1 MKEMYVSPSWSWKNL
16 NAFPKIEPGHMSA
29 LRTRYIQTAVN
40 TSGMESKIAEPET
53 AARSYG
59 TKQFPG
65 ALFRSNQIASFD
77 YAENRKT
84 FVTKVRDCALR
95 TFDQIGTSLK
105 MQDLIFW
112 NLSVTKK
119 VGVDEVAD
127 KPAEFIEGM
136 RAIFGEAGADV
147 FEYLLV
153 REIKRD
159 FGFAGDARMGELT
172 GLSEVLQLIGAGPRR
187 P

>member
-1 MKEMYVSPSWSWKNL
+1 MSP
-16 NAFPKIEPGHMSA
+16 
-29 LRTRYIQTAVN
+29 LRTRYIQTALN
-40 TSGMESKIAEPET
+40 TSDMESKIAEPET
-53 AARSYG
+53 ATQSDG
-59 TKQFPG
+59 MKQFPG

-77 YAENRKT
+77 YTESRTT
-84 FVTKVRDCALR
+84 FATRVRDCALR
-95 TFDQIGTSLK
+95 TFDHIGTSLT

-112 NLSVTKK
+112 RLSVNKK

-153 REIKRD
+153 REIKRE

-172 GLSEVLQLIGAGPRR
+172 GLSQVLQAIGSGA
-187 P
+187 